1 MKKVAVVD
9 LMINQVLIK
18 NIEDNQNLIAEDDDL
33 VFKAPSLCGYGILG
47 LNRLDIYSQN
57 SNSKA
62 GGYFAHYLKCNGYD
76 YLLIKGKSK
85 EPVYIY
91 INNENVF
98 IKSAEEIYFLDKE
111 STENKI
117 KKDLNK
123 EDIEIA
129 QVGIAACHG
138 VDFSRIILGNKS
150 CGKDGLGKLMGE
162 KNLKA
167 IVLNKAEFLKPKCR
181 EKLYNINR
189 KIANKL
195 GNEDIEA
202 YYNEQNNCFGCIV
215 NCGST
220 SIKKIMKKGF
230 SLEEAENLDSI
241 SNHYGMDSCIFASI
255 ADKEEDFEKLA
266 EDIVFNN
273 KSYELKSSKKSK
285 IHDESDEFEE
295 LGFCRFLI
303 KKNILDHDDIKML
316 KECILGE

>member
-18 NIEDNQNLIAEDDDL
+18 NIEDTQNLIAEDDDL

-117 KKDLNK
+117 KKDL
-123 EDIEIA
+123 
-129 QVGIAACHG
+129 
-138 VDFSRIILGNKS
+138 
-150 CGKDGLGKLMGE
+150 
-162 KNLKA
+162 
-167 IVLNKAEFLKPKCR
+167 
-181 EKLYNINR
+181 
-189 KIANKL
+189 
-195 GNEDIEA
+195 
-202 YYNEQNNCFGCIV
+202 
-215 NCGST
+215 
-220 SIKKIMKKGF
+220 KKIKQK
-230 SLEEAENLDSI
+230 
-241 SNHYGMDSCIFASI
+241 
-255 ADKEEDFEKLA
+255 
-266 EDIVFNN
+266 
-273 KSYELKSSKKSK
+273 
-285 IHDESDEFEE
+285 
-295 LGFCRFLI
+295 
-303 KKNILDHDDIKML
+303 
-316 KECILGE
+316 